1 MMPFIKE
8 YETISM
14 DRRKYAH
21 PWPIGLEREA
31 RTGVFVVP
39 NELNR
44 KKNTKSTSTFGSSH
58 LIMINLFSLLAAIQN
73 QIRFFFC
80 ACVFLFALN
89 VGRRVATRRYHFHES
104 IISLH
109 EKWTSTGERHSSSK
123 SFPRRKMRRRSQQV
137 AIE

>member
-44 KKNTKSTSTFGSSH
+44 KKKYKIYVDVWFVSS
-58 LIMINLFSLLAAIQN
+58 NN
-73 QIRFFFC
+73 D
-80 ACVFLFALN
+80 
-89 VGRRVATRRYHFHES
+89 
-104 IISLH
+104 
-109 EKWTSTGERHSSSK
+109 
-123 SFPRRKMRRRSQQV
+123 
-137 AIE
+137 